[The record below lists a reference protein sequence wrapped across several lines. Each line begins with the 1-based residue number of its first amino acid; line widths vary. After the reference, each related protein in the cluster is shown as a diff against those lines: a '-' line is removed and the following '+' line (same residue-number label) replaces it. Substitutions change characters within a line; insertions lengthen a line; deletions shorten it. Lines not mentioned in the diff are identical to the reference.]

1 MGTRFLNWVLKIQ
14 PDDGNK
20 DAMKGAHH
28 YQLQNSADSL
38 EPSQYMK
45 KSLGEYKK
53 KLVQPIGTREC
64 FNLGAFPCYVIF
76 FPPRGISRIKI
87 NSY

>member
-1 MGTRFLNWVLKIQ
+1 
-14 PDDGNK
+14 
-20 DAMKGAHH
+20 MKGAHH
-28 YQLQNSADSL
+28 CQLQNSADSL
-38 EPSQYMK
+38 EPSRYMK

-53 KLVQPIGTREC
+53 KLVQPIRTREC